1 MNETQNNDLKH
12 LTEALAAAG
21 VDIDASQLSQQAQD
35 LIAKAKEDSKHLHEK
50 AEAQIRDNPLATV
63 GIVFLAGV
71 VLGNL
76 LGRR

>member
-1 MNETQNNDLKH
+1 MSEAQCNDLKH

-21 VDIDASQLSQQAQD
+21 VDIDASQLSQQARD
-35 LIAKAKEDSKHLHEK
+35 LIAKAKEDTKHLQAK
-50 AEAQIRDNPLATV
+50 TEAQIRDNPLATV
-63 GIVFLAGV
+63 GAVFLVGV